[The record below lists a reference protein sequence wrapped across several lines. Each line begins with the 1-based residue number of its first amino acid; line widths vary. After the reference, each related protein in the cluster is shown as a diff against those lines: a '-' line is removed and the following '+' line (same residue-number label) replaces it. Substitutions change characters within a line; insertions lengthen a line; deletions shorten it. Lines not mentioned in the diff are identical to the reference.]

1 MPQNTQMSLDEK
13 IELLT
18 YGIVGYPKESAY
30 LHSDFPA
37 PIGIAASFDT
47 EVMFSFGQY
56 SAEKAE
62 SKPFVLSPP
71 ANPNV
76 DPRYGSMSCCLGE
89 DPLLSG
95 NMTAAFAVGVLGGE
109 EESPRAIPIISGCFT
124 GSGCEESSS
133 VPAAL
138 KRDYYLKPFETA
150 IKSGTANGVFIS
162 RGKVNG
168 IEQRRSPEIS
178 TIAKS
183 EWGALFTA
191 ADGRG
196 LADDSDYSD
205 NLAKIIKN
213 GSADIVCGD
222 PEVMKLALREA
233 LESGKITEKD
243 IDKTL
248 EGLIE
253 ARERIIEEPA
263 PSNDSRAALRAAE
276 ESVVLLRNNELVL
289 PFDRKEPITVVGY
302 FADLCFGGSGSTVLD
317 SIVALCGRENVSYEP
332 GNDIVALRNADTG
345 FYFYVNDDDTM
356 ICGAPLINERCLFD
370 LYDWGGKNFS
380 LRSRF
385 TGKFIGDGETME
397 CVQSSE
403 PGIFTLVKN
412 GGDYHIKHRR
422 EGYMNI
428 TSDGRVTANGRLKP
442 SKNSLFHIEIFS
454 SGIDRVCRAVTETHN
469 VAVFCGNNPI
479 SERNGVM
486 RIPDSQQRIAEKV
499 VGLNRHTALF
509 LITGTPC
516 EVLPK
521 FNTVIW
527 IPHGGLAISTAAAG
541 AMFGEF
547 SPAGRCPVTWYASES
562 DLSDVCDRNIIRAES
577 TYRYFG
583 GKPLFPFGYG
593 LSYTSFR
600 YGAIRLNKTEFSAG
614 ERVEV
619 TFEVSNIGKFASDE
633 VVQLYSTAPRFA
645 RSVPLKELRAFK
657 RIHIEAGEEAT
668 VTLSFAV
675 DELAMWDINE
685 NRFKLL
691 GGDYTLQ
698 TGCSS
703 ADIMRTCEIKING
716 EDYRGI
722 DVAKSVSAAV
732 SYDYIGAEFRTDSE
746 FEEYVFIKDSGS
758 IVFEDCFL
766 NGEGKLE
773 ITAANPSSAVTVTVV
788 RTDIQAVVA
797 SVEIPHTGGAE
808 HFVKV
813 TADLCRIDGI
823 CGLKFSVDGT
833 LSFKSFKMLKEKR

>member
-1 MPQNTQMSLDEK
+1 MPQNKQMPLDEK

-18 YGIVGYPKESAY
+18 YGIVDYPKDCAY
-30 LHSDFPA
+30 LNGDFPD
-37 PIGIAASFDT
+37 PIGIAASFDP

-56 SAEKAE
+56 AAEKAE

-71 ANPNV
+71 ADPNV
-76 DPRYGSMSCCLGE
+76 DPRYGSMSCSLGE
-89 DPLLSG
+89 DPMLSG
-95 NMTAAFAVGVLGGE
+95 NMTAAFAEGVLGGKSE
-109 EESPRAIPIISGCFT
+109 TPRAIPIISGCFT
-124 GSGCEESSS
+124 GGCEESSS
-133 VPAAL
+133 IPVVL
-138 KRDYYLKPFETA
+138 KRDYYLKPFEKA
-150 IKSGTANGVFIS
+150 MKKRSAKGVFIS

-168 IEQRRSPEIS
+168 IEQQLCPEIS

-183 EWGALFTA
+183 EWGALFTV

-196 LADDSDYSD
+196 LADYSDYSD
-205 NLAKIIKN
+205 SLSKIIKN
-213 GSADIVCGD
+213 SFADIVCGD
-222 PEVMKLALREA
+222 PKVLKLALREA
-233 LESGKITEKD
+233 LDSGKITEKD
-243 IDKTL
+243 IDKAL

-253 ARERIIEEPA
+253 ARERITKESA
-263 PSNDSRAALRAAE
+263 SSNDSRAALRAAE
-276 ESVVLLRNNELVL
+276 ESVVLLRNNDFIL

-370 LYDWGGKNFS
+370 LYDWGSKKFS

-385 TGKFIGDGETME
+385 TGKFIGEGETMG

-422 EGYMNI
+422 EGYMHI

-454 SGIDRVCRAVTETHN
+454 SGIDRACRAVTETHN

-479 SERNGVM
+479 PERSGVM
-486 RIPDSQQRIAEKV
+486 RIPESQQRIAEKV
-499 VGLNRHTALF
+499 VGLNSRTVLF
-509 LITGTPC
+509 LMTGTPC

-521 FNTVIW
+521 FNTVVW
-527 IPHGGLAISTAAAG
+527 IPHGGSAIGAAAAG

-547 SPAGRCPVTWYASES
+547 SPAGRCPVTWYASEN
-562 DLSDVCDRNIIRAES
+562 DLSDISDRNIIRAET

-619 TFEVSNIGKFASDE
+619 SFEVSNIGKNASDE
-633 VVQLYSTAPRFA
+633 VVQLYSTAPRFS
-645 RSVPLKELRAFK
+645 RNVPQKELRAFK
-657 RIHIEAGEEAT
+657 RIRIEAGEEAA
-668 VTLSFAV
+668 VTLSFTV
-675 DELAMWDINE
+675 DDLAMWDINE
-685 NRFKLL
+685 NRFRLL
-691 GGDYTLQ
+691 SGDYTLQ

-703 ADIMRTCEIKING
+703 ADIMRTCDIKING
-716 EDYRGI
+716 GDYRGI

-732 SYDYIGAEFRTDSE
+732 SYDYIGAELCTDSE
-746 FEEYVFIKDSGS
+746 FEEYAFIKDSGS
-758 IVFEDCFL
+758 IVFENCFL

-773 ITAANPSSAVTVTVV
+773 ITAANPSSAVTVTVI

-797 SVEIPHTGGAE
+797 SVDIPHTGGAE
-808 HFVKV
+808 RFIKV

-823 CGLKFSVDGT
+823 CDLKFSVDGT
-833 LSFKSFKMLKEKR
+833 LSFKSFRMLKR